1 MKGLRLHALAAPSD
15 SPSTLAGFWDT
26 VYQAY
31 FGDLPEYSNIN
42 LGALG
47 NTSLRLIIVGIFVGL
62 ALGGF
67 VAAYNKQVL
76 GRFVRHLIGEG
87 CLSPESGRT
96 LPELNYADKLMI
108 RRAVRKSPSLRRVVK
123 CAEEEAYWQSLAEKT
138 PKARKKIADFR
149 IDPDAHRFYVPEDMK
164 YMAEVKFEGKGN
176 TWVGAVATAAGMIV
190 FMLIVLGALPFLLS
204 LLNDFLEMFK
214 GTAA

>member
-1 MKGLRLHALAAPSD
+1 MKGLRLHALAASSD

-76 GRFVRHLIGEG
+76 GRFVRHLIGEILLHETG
-87 CLSPESGRT
+87 HSVHKLTAYSRT
-96 LPELNYADKLMI
+96 F
-108 RRAVRKSPSLRRVVK
+108 S
-123 CAEEEAYWQSLAEKT
+123 
-138 PKARKKIADFR
+138 F
-149 IDPDAHRFYVPEDMK
+149 
-164 YMAEVKFEGKGN
+164 VKF
-176 TWVGAVATAAGMIV
+176 
-190 FMLIVLGALPFLLS
+190 FFP
-204 LLNDFLEMFK
+204 
-214 GTAA
+214 